1 MMMSIG
7 RRRIYELSLRS
18 SPATS
23 ANFLRNPFPGI
34 VYSSTNDD
42 STQLL
47 FFHSTLVGN
56 VRGITCGILE
66 TSTFKIQQREHGAS
80 FSNTAITFLSSV
92 ANKDD
97 VQTTDAPIL
106 TNLDQ
111 SLVLGHDEILETVEE
126 LYKKILMSIEART
139 MSPNAWL
146 WSLISK
152 CSTRD
157 DIKLLLDALHKLRIF
172 RLSNL
177 RIHSNFNCH
186 LCMKVSEACARAN
199 ALDYGLKTLWKHNIY
214 GLAPS
219 IGSAHYL
226 LSYAKEHNDDQLM
239 VKIMRIL
246 ERNSLPLQAGT
257 ADKVF
262 RYYDSTQ
269 FLLSFNLPETKKPQ
283 VAEELHKLVSQWPL
297 DIIKIQNKENKQ
309 ALAESLNR
317 DIPAMLNSLIS
328 LGLDVP
334 VDANKLNP
342 LET

>member
-1 MMMSIG
+1 MDSNEKLSPNLASLVLVPLTPSAAAGVPKYPKVLAVDYCPPSLGDLVSVPILRSSQAHYSVGRGYVAVRVPAVGLFSLKSYFSREFLAKPTSTNHQLVVMMMSIG

-56 VRGITCGILE
+56 VRG
-66 TSTFKIQQREHGAS
+66 
-80 FSNTAITFLSSV
+80 
-92 ANKDD
+92 
-97 VQTTDAPIL
+97 
-106 TNLDQ
+106 
-111 SLVLGHDEILETVEE
+111 
-126 LYKKILMSIEART
+126 
-139 MSPNAWL
+139 
-146 WSLISK
+146 SLIVTLQMLLFLLTW
-152 CSTRD
+152 TRAWYWVMMRY
-157 DIKLLLDALHKLRIF
+157 L

-257 ADKVF
+257 ADK
-262 RYYDSTQ
+262 
-269 FLLSFNLPETKKPQ
+269 NLPETKKPQ